1 MRHAKLKSLLL
12 LLFLNVFTTAALA
25 GGAPQLSEGERAIY
39 KELLKLPYY
48 GVFDHIRFEVVGD
61 RIVLSGQVT
70 RPTLK
75 KSAERVVKAIETII
89 EVENRIEVL
98 PLSGFDDEIRRSLF
112 RSIYGRGDFL
122 RYGSVHAPIRII
134 VRNGHVT
141 LEGAVATELEKS
153 LAYHRASGVFG
164 VFSVTNNL
172 VT

>member
-1 MRHAKLKSLLL
+1 MRHAKLNSALLL
-12 LLFLNVFTTAALA
+12 LLLNVFAPAALA
-25 GGAPQLSEGERAIY
+25 GGGSQFSEAEQAIY

-48 GVFDHIRFEVVGD
+48 GVFDHIRFQVVGD

-75 KSAERVVKAIETII
+75 KSAERVVKGVETVT

-98 PLSGFDDEIRRSLF
+98 PLSGFDDRIRLSLF

-122 RYGSVHAPIRII
+122 RYGGVHAPIRII
-134 VRNGHVT
+134 VKNGHVT

-153 LAYHRASGVFG
+153 LAFHRARGVSG

>member
-1 MRHAKLKSLLL
+1 MKQARLKSALL
-12 LLFLNVFTTAALA
+12 LLFLNVFAPAVLV
-25 GGAPQLSEGERAIY
+25 GGDSKFSEVEQAIY
-39 KELLKLPYY
+39 KELFKLPYY
-48 GVFDHIRFEVVGD
+48 GVFEHIRFEVVGD

-75 KSAERVVKAIETII
+75 KSAERVVKAVETVMEI
-89 EVENRIEVL
+89 ENRIEVL

-122 RYGSVHAPIRII
+122 RYGSVHAPIHII

-141 LEGAVATELEKS
+141 LEGAVATEVEKS
-153 LAYHRASGVFG
+153 LAYHRATGVFG

>member
-1 MRHAKLKSLLL
+1 MRLATIKSVLLIML
-12 LLFLNVFTTAALA
+12 LTVVTPTALA
-25 GGAPQLSEGERAIY
+25 GEDGQFSKTEQAIY

-48 GVFDHIRFEVVGD
+48 GVFDHIRFEVVRD

-75 KSAERVVKAIETII
+75 KSAERVVKGVETVTK
-89 EVENRIEVL
+89 VENRIEVL
-98 PLSGFDDEIRRSLF
+98 PLSGFDDRIRLSLF

-122 RYGSVHAPIRII
+122 RYGGVHAPIRII
-134 VRNGHVT
+134 VKNGHVT
-141 LEGAVATELEKS
+141 LEGAVATQLEKT
-153 LAYHRASGVFG
+153 LAYHRATGVFG

>member
-1 MRHAKLKSLLL
+1 MKHARFKSALL
-12 LLFLNVFTTAALA
+12 LLFLNVFAPASLA
-25 GGAPQLSEGERAIY
+25 GGDSQFSEAEQAIY

-75 KSAERVVKAIETII
+75 KSAERVVKGVETVM

-98 PLSGFDDEIRRSLF
+98 PLSGFDDEIRLSLF
-112 RSIYGRGDFL
+112 RSIYGWGDFL

-153 LAYHRASGVFG
+153 LAYHRATGVFG

-172 VT
+172 TT

>member
-1 MRHAKLKSLLL
+1 MKYARLKSTTLLL
-12 LLFLNVFTTAALA
+12 LVTLFAPAALA
-25 GGAPQLSEGERAIY
+25 GGDSQFSESERAIY
-39 KELLKLPYY
+39 RELLKLPYY

-70 RPTLK
+70 RPTLR
-75 KSAERVVKAIETII
+75 KSAERVVKRVETVMQ
-89 EVENRIEVL
+89 VENRIEVL
-98 PLSGFDDEIRRSLF
+98 PLSGFDDEIRLSLF
-112 RSIYGRGDFL
+112 RSIYGQGDFL

-141 LEGAVATELEKS
+141 LEGAVATKLEKS
-153 LAYHRASGVFG
+153 LAYHRATGVFG